1 MADIFE
7 LFKKIGS
14 QNTTSGGTPE
24 YIIVGLGNPGD
35 KYLTTRHNAGFMAMD
50 YLSQKL
56 NAPIKQ
62 IKFKSV
68 IGNAVV
74 GGKNVLLMKPQT
86 YMNHSGEAVKEAMQ
100 FYKIPADR
108 VIVLVDDTALAP
120 GRMRLRKNGSAGGHN
135 GLKSLI
141 EHLGT
146 DEFPR
151 IRLGVGE
158 KPHKEYDMADW
169 VLGKMPDTDLKLL
182 FQCLEAS
189 FPASELIIEGKF
201 DEAMGKFNGFKASL

>member
-7 LFKKIGS
+7 LFKKIGT
-14 QNTTSGGTPE
+14 QNTAGGTTPE
-24 YIIVGLGNPGD
+24 FIVVGLGNPGD

-56 NAPIKQ
+56 NTPIRQ
-62 IKFKSV
+62 IKFKSLV
-68 IGNAVV
+68 GNAVL

-86 YMNHSGEAVKEAMQ
+86 YMNLSGEAVGEAAR
-100 FYKIPADR
+100 FYKIPAEK

-120 GRMRLRKNGSAGGHN
+120 GRMRVRKNGSAGGHN

-146 DEFPR
+146 EEFIR
-151 IRLGVGE
+151 VRLGVGE

-169 VLGKMPDTDLKLL
+169 VLGKMPDADLKLL
-182 FQCLEAS
+182 FQCLEATH
-189 FPASELIIEGKF
+189 PCLELLVNGKF
-201 DEAMGKFNGFKASL
+201 DDAMGKFNGFKATL

>member
-14 QNTTSGGTPE
+14 QTTTSGGTPE
-24 YIIVGLGNPGD
+24 YIIAGLGNPGD

-56 NAPIKQ
+56 SAPIRQ

-68 IGNAVV
+68 VGNAVI

-86 YMNHSGEAVKEAMQ
+86 YMNLSGEAVGEAAK
-100 FYKIPADR
+100 FYKIAPER
-108 VIVLVDDTALAP
+108 IIILVDDTALAP
-120 GRMRLRKNGSAGGHN
+120 GRMRLRKGGSAGGHN

-146 DEFPR
+146 EEFPR
-151 IRLGVGE
+151 VRLGVGE

-169 VLGKMPDTDLKLL
+169 VLGKMSDADLKLL

-189 FPASELIIEGKF
+189 LPACELIMDGKM
-201 DEAMGKFNGFKASL
+201 DEAMGKFNGFKAE

>member
-1 MADIFE
+1 
-7 LFKKIGS
+7 
-14 QNTTSGGTPE
+14 
-24 YIIVGLGNPGD
+24 
-35 KYLTTRHNAGFMAMD
+35 
-50 YLSQKL
+50 
-56 NAPIKQ
+56 
-62 IKFKSV
+62 
-68 IGNAVV
+68 
-74 GGKNVLLMKPQT
+74 MKPQT
-86 YMNHSGEAVKEAMQ
+86 FMNLSGEAVKEAMQ
-100 FYKIPADR
+100 FYKLTPDR

-120 GRMRLRKNGSAGGHN
+120 GRMRLRKSGSAGGHN

-146 DEFPR
+146 EEFIR

-189 FPASELIIEGKF
+189 YPACELILDGKF